1 MFGEDSRGLPNLD
14 SNHEPA
20 RIVIENML
28 AGQVRSPPA
37 DPFTAVDDEKSP
49 PANLHDD
56 PSVKR
61 SADERATGSEE
72 VLIEKEAEEKADVA
86 IVSNNA
92 VCSISL

>member
-1 MFGEDSRGLPNLD
+1 MSGDDSRGLPNSD

-20 RIVIENML
+20 RIVIKNVL

-37 DPFTAVDDEKSP
+37 EPFTAVNDKKSP

-61 SADERATGSEE
+61 STDERATGSEE
-72 VLIEKEAEEKADVA
+72 VLIEKVAEGKPDVA

-92 VCSISL
+92 VGSISL